1 MVPESAKSGHLRA
14 GGTSLGN
21 VWEFIVPLLDAVG
34 ARAVAEVGA
43 FRGELTRDLVT
54 WAERADAEVVA
65 IDPEPAPEL
74 LRLDQSS
81 QRLELISET
90 SLVALRHI
98 AMPDVVIIDGD
109 HNYYTVTEELRAIEA
124 GTRRAIPL
132 MMFHDVGWPLARRDT
147 YHDPQRIPAEYR
159 QPLLPD
165 VKLAPEPGDFSAD
178 HPFAYTA
185 SVEGGPRNGVLTA
198 IEDFLVE
205 RPSIRFAVIPAFF
218 GFGVLWC
225 SEPPWAAAVE
235 EIVRPF
241 DRHPVLQRL
250 ESDRVVHLLSHQ
262 GLKRQLVE
270 LQQELAALRG
280 RGAANEE
287 SVRASRVSRPYA
299 LSRRI
304 SALRRRG
311 RERL

>member
-1 MVPESAKSGHLRA
+1 MEPESAQRGDLRA
-14 GGTSLGN
+14 SGTSLGN

-34 ARAVAEVGA
+34 TRAVAEVGA

-74 LRLDQSS
+74 LRLDRLSE
-81 QRLELISET
+81 RLELIRET
-90 SLVALRHI
+90 SLVALRRI

-124 GTRRAIPL
+124 GTRGAIPL
-132 MMFHDVGWPLARRDT
+132 VMFHDVGWPLARRDT

-159 QPLLPD
+159 QPVVPD
-165 VKLAPEPGDFSAD
+165 VELASEPGDFSAD
-178 HPFAYTA
+178 HPFAHTA

-205 RPSIRFAVIPAFF
+205 RSSIRFAVVPAFF
-218 GFGVLWC
+218 GFGVLWS
-225 SEPPWAAAVE
+225 SETPWAAAVE
-235 EIVRPF
+235 EIVGPF

-250 ESDRVVHLLSHQ
+250 ERDRVVHLLSQQ
-262 GLKRQLVE
+262 GLERQLVE
-270 LQQELAALRG
+270 LEHELAELRG
-280 RGAANEE
+280 RVAANEE
-287 SVRASRVSRPYA
+287 SVRASRVSRPDA

-304 SALRRRG
+304 SALRRRA
-311 RERL
+311 RKRF